1 MTMVTMM
8 NDDGDGDDNN
18 DPSPLFLKIILF
30 VVISSF
36 CKSGTIYKS
45 FYRSAQALE
54 LSLESSF
61 LSIMQMNT
69 ETKAIGVYHI
79 LGKQI

>member
-1 MTMVTMM
+1 MVTMM
-8 NDDGDGDDNN
+8 NDDGDGDDN
-18 DPSPLFLKIILF
+18 DEPSPLFLKIILF
-30 VVISSF
+30 VVISSSF